1 MSARRPVEKLSRRAG
16 VELGLKGARQVAGKS
31 GRIRR
36 PYPPGQQGRAG
47 QTGRRR
53 KRDSDYLLQLREKQ
67 KVQWFYGVAAGQL
80 ARYFDASRRRPEATG
95 EELLRQ
101 LEQRLDNVLYRLGFA
116 GTRAQARQFVSH
128 GHILVNGERV
138 DRSSY
143 QVRPGETISIKPG
156 SPIEPLVRDAI
167 SLGFR
172 VPEWVLAD
180 QQALSGKV
188 AHRPQ
193 RAEIDV
199 PADENRV
206 VEYFAKY

>member
-1 MSARRPVEKLSRRAG
+1 MAIRRPVEKLSRRAG

-47 QTGRRR
+47 QAGRRR
-53 KRDSDYLLQLREKQ
+53 KRESDYLLQLREKQ
-67 KVQWFYGVAAGQL
+67 KLQWSYGVAAGQL
-80 ARYFDASRRRPEATG
+80 RRYFDASRRRPEATG

-101 LEQRLDNVLYRLGFA
+101 LEQRLDNVVYRLGFA

-128 GHILVNGERV
+128 GHVLVNGKRV
-138 DRSSY
+138 NRSSFE
-143 QVRPGETISIKPG
+143 VRPGETISIKPD
-156 SPIEPLVRDAI
+156 SVIEPLARDAI

-172 VPEWVLAD
+172 VPEWLAAD
-180 QQALSGKV
+180 QQALTGKM
-188 AHRPQ
+188 AHRPT
-193 RAEIDV
+193 RSEIDV

-206 VEYFAKY
+206 VEFFAKY

>member
-1 MSARRPVEKLSRRAG
+1 MASGRPFKNLPRRAG

-47 QTGRRR
+47 QQGRRR

-101 LEQRLDNVLYRLGFA
+101 LEQRLDNLVYRLGFA
-116 GTRAQARQFVSH
+116 GTRA
-128 GHILVNGERV
+128 
-138 DRSSY
+138 
-143 QVRPGETISIKPG
+143 PGPPIVHPG
-156 SPIEPLVRDAI
+156 
-167 SLGFR
+167 GG
-172 VPEWVLAD
+172 LA
-180 QQALSGKV
+180 
-188 AHRPQ
+188 
-193 RAEIDV
+193 
-199 PADENRV
+199 
-206 VEYFAKY
+206 Y

>member
-1 MSARRPVEKLSRRAG
+1 MSPRRPVEKLSCRAG

-47 QTGRRR
+47 QQGRRR
-53 KRDSDYLLQLREKQ
+53 KRESDYLLQLREKQ

-101 LEQRLDNVLYRLGFA
+101 LEQRLDNVVYRLGCA

-128 GHILVNGERV
+128 GHIIVNGERV
-138 DRSSY
+138 NRSSY
-143 QVRPGETISIKPG
+143 EVRPGETISIKHG
-156 SPIEPLVRDAI
+156 SSIEPLVRDAI
-167 SLGFR
+167 SLGFH
-172 VPEWVLAD
+172 VPEWLAAD

-188 AHRPQ
+188 GHRPQ
-193 RAEIDV
+193 RGEIDV

-206 VEYFAKY
+206 VEFFTKY